1 MNQYNHRAATD
12 ELCVQIYFTAET
24 DENTMKGTEDQ
35 YELKLLNSI
44 FFYLFSSKRIWTSLL
59 KQDPFTWDAIL

>member
-44 FFYLFSSKRIWTSLL
+44 FFLL
-59 KQDPFTWDAIL
+59 VFQ